1 MVQQS
6 HSGII
11 LMDTNIVLGDFDK
24 DRRCEVVIV
33 SKRGFEVQKRFVVI
47 VETVFGGALVVGDVS
62 ERLIEPS

>member
-1 MVQQS
+1 
-6 HSGII
+6 
-11 LMDTNIVLGDFDK
+11 MDTNVVLGDFDK

-47 VETVFGGALVVGDVS
+47 VETVLGGALVVGDVS

>member
-33 SKRGFEVQKRFVVI
+33 SKRGFKV
-47 VETVFGGALVVGDVS
+47 
-62 ERLIEPS
+62 